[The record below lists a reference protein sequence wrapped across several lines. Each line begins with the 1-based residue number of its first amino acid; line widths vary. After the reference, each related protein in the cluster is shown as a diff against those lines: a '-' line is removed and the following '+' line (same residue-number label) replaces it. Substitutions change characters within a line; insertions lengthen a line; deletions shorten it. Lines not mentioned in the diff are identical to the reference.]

1 MTLHFIRPEW
11 FLALLPLALLLLGL
25 WRSHGQGSAWN
36 RYIAPH
42 LARVLVTEGSQA
54 QQHRLWWLA
63 SSWFIAVLALSG
75 PAVTKQTLP
84 VFATEQGRVVIMD
97 MSLSMYATDLAP
109 NRLTQAKF
117 RATDLLRGLKE
128 GETGL
133 IAYAGDAFTISPLTR
148 DNATLLNLLPTLTPD
163 IMPVRGSNLAAAL
176 SQASQLLAQGGHLR
190 GDIILLTDGLS
201 QEQFSQA
208 NKVLDG
214 SQYRLAV
221 LALGSAQGAPIRLP
235 DGQLLRDNA
244 NEVVIAATDYDLL
257 QRLAQANR
265 GALFQITS
273 DGQDLQHLNTWLATE
288 GDAKA
293 TELSGESWQDL
304 GPFLALLLLLP
315 LLLSFRH
322 GLVAAV
328 LLVLLTP
335 PTPAQAGVWED
346 LWHNRDQQGM
356 QAFEAGN
363 YADAAARF
371 EDPSWQ
377 GSAQYKAGNFQQALK
392 HFEQDAS
399 ARGLYNQ
406 GNALMQLKQ
415 PEQAIKRY
423 QQALAKQPDFPEAE
437 QNLALAQQA
446 KQQDKNQNKDKGK
459 DKNKDKNKDKDKDKD
474 NKQDSQGN
482 QDNKDAGQS
491 DKEQAGQGQDQGQDQ
506 DSENQRQQQA
516 SEQAGAQQD
525 DEPETAAQS
534 ADKQQEQQAS
544 GDPQG
549 RSQHEDKPNQQDQGA
564 SGQAGE
570 SASPNNEAQMQA
582 QAGSAAGDER
592 AKAAAEAQQ
601 QAAQSGQAQSAE
613 AGEPG
618 EQASI
623 AASQMTDEPLP
634 ADMERALRGVIEDP
648 QVLLRNKMQLEYQ
661 KRRQSGNLPGDNE
674 QW

>member
-11 FLALLPLALLLLGL
+11 FLALLPLTLLLLGL

-54 QQHRLWWLA
+54 RQHRLWWLA

-148 DNATLLNLLPTLTPD
+148 DSATLLNLLPTLTPD

-201 QEQFSQA
+201 QAQFSQA
-208 NKVLDG
+208 NKALDG

-244 NEVVIAATDYDLL
+244 NEVVIATTDYGLL

-265 GALFQITS
+265 GALFQVTS
-273 DGQDLQHLNTWLATE
+273 DGQDLQHLNAWLATE

-293 TELSGESWQDL
+293 TELRGENWQDL

-377 GSAQYKAGNFQQALK
+377 GSAQYKAGNFQQALQ

-437 QNLALAQQA
+437 QNLALAQQLAQQA
-446 KQQDKNQNKDKGK
+446 KQQQDKNQNKDKGK
-459 DKNKDKNKDKDKDKD
+459 NKNKNKDKDKDKD
-474 NKQDSQGN
+474 KDAKQDSQGN

-491 DKEQAGQGQDQGQDQ
+491 DKEQAAQDQ
-506 DSENQRQQQA
+506 DPENQRQQQA
-516 SEQAGAQQD
+516 SEQAGSQQD
-525 DEPETAAQS
+525 DEPEKAAQS
-534 ADKQQEQQAS
+534 ADKQQEQQAN
-544 GDPQG
+544 GDAQG
-549 RSQHEDKPNQQDQGA
+549 GSQHEDKPNQQDQGA

-570 SASPNNEAQMQA
+570 SASPNNEAKMQA
-582 QAGSAAGDER
+582 QAGSAAGDEQ
-592 AKAAAEAQQ
+592 AKTEAQQ